1 MSLLASGWDIEARE
15 VRYIPKGA
23 GSYHWVVD
31 VGTNPKW
38 FVAIDDLDTKPWIG
52 ESRSETFE
60 GLGAAFEAAWF
71 LENRAGL
78 GFVVG
83 PLQRAGGS
91 AIVRFSDQFSMAVF
105 PYVEGH
111 AGIWGEPITEAGRLT
126 LIELLSRLHTAP
138 VPSELG
144 IRPRPFDLPE
154 RASLQSSLDSL
165 DSPWQGGPISEV
177 ARAALSDHALEVARW
192 LEEFDDLAQQLT
204 TTEAT
209 QVITHGEPHPGNLI
223 HGVEGLRLIDW
234 DTVALSRPERDLWM
248 LDGDSPRCFS
258 RYEELTG
265 TRVNDVAI
273 RFYQL
278 AWSLSDVA
286 SFSAMFRGSHQETRW
301 IRQKWSGFLRLLE
314 GDPSAPFKTP

>member
-1 MSLLASGWDIEARE
+1 M
-15 VRYIPKGA
+15 
-23 GSYHWVVD
+23 
-31 VGTNPKW
+31 
-38 FVAIDDLDTKPWIG
+38 
-52 ESRSETFE
+52 
-60 GLGAAFEAAWF
+60 
-71 LENRAGL
+71 
-78 GFVVG
+78 
-83 PLQRAGGS
+83 
-91 AIVRFSDQFSMAVF
+91 
-105 PYVEGH
+105 
-111 AGIWGEPITEAGRLT
+111 
-126 LIELLSRLHTAP
+126 IELLSRLHTAP

-144 IRPRPFDLPE
+144 IRPRRFDLPE

-177 ARAALSDHALEVARW
+177 ARAALSDHAHEVARW

-223 HGVEGLRLIDW
+223 YGVEGLRLIDW

-248 LDGDSPRCFS
+248 LDDDSPRCFS

-314 GDPSAPFKTP
+314 GDPSAPYKTP